1 MNGSG
6 EVPECSGSKT
16 NINQYNFNDPQF
28 LHPIDNGVVS
38 IISIKLNGLENF
50 RIQTSSMIRDL
61 KGRNKLGFVHNTFS
75 KTATD

>member
-50 RIQTSSMIRDL
+50 RI
-61 KGRNKLGFVHNTFS
+61 
-75 KTATD
+75 